1 MINWGI
7 LGFGRMGSTF
17 AEAIKETSNSKLISI
32 GSKSQNKSDVNIT
45 NDYEEV
51 IKNKNIDAIYIATLN
66 NSHSRLISEICKE
79 KKNILCE
86 KPITTNFQDTL
97 KLSEEIKFTN
107 TKFIEAIAYY
117 SHPQTAEIINII
129 KQNDIGEIIKIE
141 SNFGYKSRVKP
152 NSRIYN
158 KDLGGGA
165 LLDLGCYPIS
175 FLMLFCKD
183 FDLFKFVN
191 KKILL
196 AETGVDKYAEAK
208 IIYDNNINIEI
219 KVSISSNLD
228 NRCIIQGTK
237 GKIII
242 SDPWI
247 PKNKSSIEIFTGK
260 NYYRKFINSEYSTY
274 ANQIQNVSDFFLGRS
289 KNNLN
294 LFDINKSV
302 ICMNLINKWKEK

>member
-1 MINWGI
+1 
-7 LGFGRMGSTF
+7 
-17 AEAIKETSNSKLISI
+17 
-32 GSKSQNKSDVNIT
+32 
-45 NDYEEV
+45 
-51 IKNKNIDAIYIATLN
+51 
-66 NSHSRLISEICKE
+66 
-79 KKNILCE
+79 
-86 KPITTNFQDTL
+86 
-97 KLSEEIKFTN
+97 
-107 TKFIEAIAYY
+107 
-117 SHPQTAEIINII
+117 
-129 KQNDIGEIIKIE
+129 
-141 SNFGYKSRVKP
+141 
-152 NSRIYN
+152 
-158 KDLGGGA
+158 
-165 LLDLGCYPIS
+165 
-175 FLMLFCKD
+175 MLFCKD
-183 FDLFKFVN
+183 IDLFKFVN

-208 IIYDNNINIEI
+208 ILFDNNINIDI

-247 PKNKSSIEIFTGK
+247 PKNKSSIEIYTGK

-302 ICMNLINKWKEK
+302 ICMNLINQWKEK